1 MRLPTSRFGNTLVL
15 CASMLAAAILL
26 PNGCSA
32 GLLDKLSGSL
42 PSIGDFTKEKPPITT
57 SLKDAVTEVTFLDD
71 FNPTDFAPM
80 TRLARGPNNGFILDR
95 PGLFELDAQSYCLH
109 AGAYAPGK
117 GEGYVY
123 APISGPRADVIRRIA
138 QQSVVHPEIDQHDV
152 QTLIWAILART
163 KISDMSAEMRKA
175 ASTLLTEKDIT
186 ELNGGALGEIPD
198 ELMDKLMGKV
208 SDAMRPIFQA
218 ESKIRGMLT
227 TSTSSFDE
235 LEKVA
240 VLVGDPEP
248 GEGSR
253 EIPEGRWSYSPDGY
267 FVRYSPSGYSQTL
280 IQLYVPEAFAVER
293 DSQNRIT
300 AISDAR
306 GNRIE
311 TEYDDQIAP
320 VTVSGDPGVKAYAFR
335 SIRFVNVRYIGPEFI
350 KRSEAKW
357 DGVGWTLV
365 GMPSGKDTVASP
377 PDRFSDL
384 AKRCADM
391 NKLNDQVVDLGK
403 RVDKLIG
410 HKGDRPKNANVIDLG
425 NYIVALTSALSG
437 KMEGQGDWVPNHAYM
452 AQKAWQSELCT
463 ILGGDALESALG
475 GIAVASTNLM
485 GLLAFGSD
493 DDPCAGSPRP
503 GKGKEFDPSGQG
515 ALPGNTGRQRLL
527 QSAADSNAGGPNP
540 DCKAVSSRLKELQ
553 LIHNTFKNTQPNPG
567 EDGDQYYK
575 RILTILGYDESKGGV
590 APMGTDSGSCT
601 IIVNESLYANEP
613 PISRAADCVH
623 EKSHQA
629 RCRWARDHATGGYP
643 SWMLDANNYRKDEMD
658 AYKAGMDAMKAWQAE
673 NGCQ

>member
-32 GLLDKLSGSL
+32 GLLDNLSGSL
-42 PSIGDFTKEKPPITT
+42 PSIGDFTKEKPTITT

-123 APISGPRADVIRRIA
+123 APISGPRAGVIRRIA

-152 QTLIWAILART
+152 QTLIWAVLART

-267 FVRYSPSGYSQTL
+267 FVRYSPSGYSRTL
-280 IQLYVPEAFAVER
+280 IQLYMPEAFAIER
-293 DSQNRIT
+293 DSQNRIA

-320 VTVSGDPGVKAYAFR
+320 VTVSGDPGVKAHAFR

-365 GMPSGKDTVASP
+365 GTPSGKDTVASP
-377 PDRFSDL
+377 AERFSDL

-403 RVDKLIG
+403 RVDKLTG
-410 HKGDRPKNANVIDLG
+410 QKGDRSRNANVIDLG
-425 NYIVALTSALSG
+425 SYVVALASALSG
-437 KMEGQGDWVPNHAYM
+437 KTEGQGDWAPNHAYM
-452 AQKAWQSELCT
+452 AQKAWQSELCAF
-463 ILGGDALESALG
+463 LGGCSTVAMSG
-475 GIAVASTNLM
+475 TTIASTNLM
-485 GLLAFGSD
+485 GLLAFGAD
-493 DDPCAGSPRP
+493 DGPCDNTPKPSG
-503 GKGKEFDPSGQG
+503 GKEFDPSGHT
-515 ALPGNTGRQRLL
+515 AMPGNTDRQRLL

-540 DCKAVSSRLKELQ
+540 DCKAASDRLNELQ
-553 LIHNTFKNTQPNPG
+553 TIYDAFKNNLPNQG

-590 APMGTDSGSCT
+590 SPMGTDSGSCT
-601 IIVNESLYANEP
+601 IIPNESLYANEP
-613 PISRAADCVH
+613 PIMRASDCAH

-643 SWMLDANNYRKDEMD
+643 SWMNDANNYRKDEMD
-658 AYKAGMDAMKAWQAE
+658 AYQAGMDAMKAWQAE

>member
-32 GLLDKLSGSL
+32 GLLDNLSGSL
-42 PSIGDFTKEKPPITT
+42 PSIGDFTKEKPTITT

-80 TRLARGPNNGFILDR
+80 TRLTRGPNNGFILDR

-163 KISDMSAEMRKA
+163 KISDMSGDMRKA
-175 ASTLLTEKDIT
+175 ASALLTEKDIT
-186 ELNGGALGEIPD
+186 ELNGGALGKIPD
-198 ELMDKLMGKV
+198 ALMDKLMGKV

-218 ESKIRGMLT
+218 ESKIRDMLT

-320 VTVSGDPGVKAYAFR
+320 VAVSGDPGVKACAFR
-335 SIRFVNVRYIGPEFI
+335 SIRFVNVRYIGPEFM
-350 KRSEAKW
+350 KRSLAKW
-357 DGVGWTLV
+357 ENVGWTLV
-365 GMPSGKDTVASP
+365 GMPSGKGTVQSP
-377 PDRFSDL
+377 TERFSDL
-384 AKRCADM
+384 AKRYADM
-391 NKLNDQVVDLGK
+391 DKLNDQVLGLAK
-403 RVDKLIG
+403 TVDKLTG
-410 HKGDRPKNANVIDLG
+410 NKGDRQKNANVIDLG
-425 NYIVALTSALSG
+425 SYVVALTSALSG
-437 KMEGQGDWVPNHAYM
+437 KTEGQGDWASNHAYM
-452 AQKAWQSELCT
+452 AQKAWQAELCAF
-463 ILGGDALESALG
+463 LGGCSTVAMSG
-475 GIAVASTNLM
+475 TTVASANLM

-503 GKGKEFDPSGQG
+503 GKGKEFDPSGQ
-515 ALPGNTGRQRLL
+515 AAMPGNTDRQRLL

-540 DCKAVSSRLKELQ
+540 DGKAVSDRLKELQ
-553 LIHNTFKNTQPNPG
+553 TIYNAFKNNLPRQG
-567 EDGDQYYK
+567 EDGDQYYA
-575 RILTILGYDESKGGV
+575 RIEGILGYDESKGGV
-590 APMGTDSGSCT
+590 SPMGTDAGSCT

-613 PISRAADCVH
+613 PISRAADCAH

-643 SWMLDANNYRKDEMD
+643 SWMSDANNYRKDEMD
-658 AYKAGMDAMKAWQAE
+658 AYQAGMNAMRAWQAE
-673 NGCQ
+673 NGYQ